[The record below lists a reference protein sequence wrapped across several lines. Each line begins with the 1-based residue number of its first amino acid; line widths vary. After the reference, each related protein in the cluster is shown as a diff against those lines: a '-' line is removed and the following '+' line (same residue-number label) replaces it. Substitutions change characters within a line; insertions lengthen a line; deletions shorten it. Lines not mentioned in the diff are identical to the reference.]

1 VSTMKQLI
9 KASPVMLEPVI
20 DESPVAERDG
30 LVALAASLPL
40 PSDAATAAECSN
52 VGGMI
57 QKRIKDVEAMEADIR
72 EPVNAW
78 LKKLRAVR
86 DGFLAPLVAQKQR
99 LAEGYAAFQAS
110 ERERVAAEAAARQ
123 REIEEAA
130 AKLREEQQ
138 KLADESRAMN
148 SEAEL
153 ASALKA
159 EQNAKEAE
167 QKLRDAVLYQPTVVK
182 VQGAVSGQVVC
193 FEVTDIVALYNATKG
208 EQGLSWAVKLEE
220 NRAGIKASIQAT
232 TKLPGLRVWCE
243 EKATFRSR

>member
-1 VSTMKQLI
+1 MKSLI

-110 ERERVAAEAAARQ
+110 ERERVAAELAARQ
-123 REIEEAA
+123 RAIDEAA
-130 AKLREEQQ
+130 AALR
-138 KLADESRAMN
+138 
-148 SEAEL
+148 
-153 ASALKA
+153 A
-159 EQNAKEAE
+159 EQVALAAKVDTMTTEADLQKALDAEAQSKAAE
-167 QKLRDAVLYQPTVVK
+167 QDLRDAVLFKPSMTK
-182 VQGAVSGQVVC
+182 AGGAVSGQTVQ
-193 FEVTDIVALYNATKG
+193 FEVTDIVALYNATKN
-208 EQGLSWAVKLEE
+208 EQGHSWAVKLEE

-232 TKLPGLRVWCE
+232 TKLPGLRVWTE